1 MPKRC
6 GKQEDMRDIRFR
18 AWDKDD
24 KYMTKPFLLSEID
37 NGEIEEGTLHVD
49 ELELMQFTGLKDK
62 NGIPIFEGDIM
73 AGSDHAHFGEVKW
86 NQTEARWKMYIKEE
100 KSFGLEYG
108 HARLIEIIGNIYE
121 NPELLK

>member
-1 MPKRC
+1 MKEI
-6 GKQEDMRDIRFR
+6 KFR

-62 NGIPIFEGDIM
+62 NGKEIFCGDIL
-73 AGSDHAHFGEVKW
+73 AGTDHSKSGEVKW
-86 NQTEARWKMYIKEE
+86 NESEARYKLYIPQE
-100 KSFGLEYG
+100 KSFGLEYA
-108 HARLIEIIGNIYE
+108 HARLIEIIGNIYS
-121 NPELLK
+121 NPELLN